1 MCALHRH
8 ELDADPARQ
17 FQAWYDEAASAG
29 GGGDVNAMA
38 LATATAEGVPS
49 VRMVLLR
56 RRGRRRPVLLHRVRE
71 PQGLRARPKP
81 HMPPCSFTGSAL
93 GRQVRIEGAGRAAAG
108 RPLRLLLREP
118 PARQPAGSL
127 GLPPGCGAAIPRGA
141 RASTPSRRGAFRR
154 RRVPRPERWGG
165 YRLTPERY
173 EFWQHGD
180 ARLHDRFRYRLEH
193 GAWVIER
200 LAP

>member
-8 ELDADPARQ
+8 ELDPNPARQ
-17 FQAWYDEAASAG
+17 FQAWYDEAAAAG

-38 LATATAEGVPS
+38 LATATADGAPS

-56 RRGRRRPVLLHRVRE
+56 GVAEGDLCFYTGYESRKASELDQNPNAAVLFHW
-71 PQGLRARPKP
+71 Q
-81 HMPPCSFTGSAL
+81 TL
-93 GRQVRIEGAGRAAAG
+93 GRQVRIEGRVERLPADRSDAYFESRPRDSRLGAWASHQGSVLDSRAELERELQSAEQRFAGEEIL
-108 RPLRLLLREP
+108 RPP
-118 PARQPAGSL
+118 
-127 GLPPGCGAAIPRGA
+127 
-141 RASTPSRRGAFRR
+141 
-154 RRVPRPERWGG
+154 RWGG

-180 ARLHDRFRYRLEH
+180 ARLHDRFRYRVKD

>member
-1 MCALHRH
+1 MAALHRH
-8 ELDADPARQ
+8 ELDPDPFRQ
-17 FQAWYDEAASAG
+17 FRTWYDAAAA

-38 LATATAEGVPS
+38 LATAAEDGAPS

-56 RRGRRRPVLLHRVRE
+56 GVDQGDLCFYTGYESRKASELDRNPNAALLFHW
-71 PQGLRARPKP
+71 G
-81 HMPPCSFTGSAL
+81 AL
-93 GRQVRIEGAGRAAAG
+93 GRQVRIEGRVARLPAGRSDAYFES
-108 RPLRLLLREP
+108 RPLDSRLGAWASRQGSVLQSRGELEAALRAAEE
-118 PARQPAGSL
+118 RFAG
-127 GLPPGCGAAIPRGA
+127 GN
-141 RASTPSRRGAFRR
+141 
-154 RRVPRPERWGG
+154 VPRPERWGG

-180 ARLHDRFRYRLEH
+180 ARLHDRFRYRVKD